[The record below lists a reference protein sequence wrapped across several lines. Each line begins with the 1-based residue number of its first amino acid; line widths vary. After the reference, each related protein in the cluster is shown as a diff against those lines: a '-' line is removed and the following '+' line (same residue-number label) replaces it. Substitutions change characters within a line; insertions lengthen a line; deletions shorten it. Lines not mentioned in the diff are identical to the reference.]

1 MSINPVLKYPVVEK
15 EKYVESD
22 ANLGI
27 LSDYEFLEYDNDSF
41 VLFNPKAKPEHDI
54 LSLTNT
60 NSYSEARVHDTDIH
74 GDIHSSYDQEYL
86 TDGELTDDEF
96 TSSHATT
103 SQYHSAQLP
112 YSQSQSH
119 QSKISDKVNQWY
131 MANIRSSYLPSDN
144 IALWNF
150 ETRGSPSKFARCFYG
165 DELFQYFQPQDFK
178 KLSQVTKLISNEYLV
193 GSPSSKLNTLISRL
207 MVRESQPNG
216 LVVSPTTETTSNSS
230 LILCGGVGFGDSSS
244 WNDI

>member
-1 MSINPVLKYPVVEK
+1 MSVNPGLKYPVVEK

-41 VLFNPKAKPEHDI
+41 VLFNPKVKSDHDI

-74 GDIHSSYDQEYL
+74 GDIHSSYEQDDF
-86 TDGELTDDEF
+86 TDGDLTDDEF
-96 TSSHATT
+96 TSSHVSST
-103 SQYHSAQLP
+103 QYHTAQLN
-112 YSQSQSH
+112 YSQSHHSR
-119 QSKISDKVNQWY
+119 ISDKVNQWY
-131 MANIRSSYLPSDN
+131 MTNIRSSYLPSDN
-144 IALWNF
+144 VALWNF
-150 ETRGSPSKFARCFYG
+150 ENRGNPSKFARCFYG
-165 DELFQYFQPQDFK
+165 DELFQCFQPDDFK

-193 GSPSSKLNTLISRL
+193 QSPSSNTLISKF
-207 MVRESQPNG
+207 MVPEPQPSAP
-216 LVVSPTTETTSNSS
+216 VISPSTETTSNSS
-230 LILCGGVGFGDSSS
+230 LILCGGVGFGDNSS